1 MQIEDP
7 APALKKL
14 RDRHDLAAMADL
26 PWAVE
31 AARTVSSP
39 PDYNIVRCL
48 LSAVCCLT
56 LLPWCRN
63 AQFAPQVTRLQP
75 ESVNSQAGAA
85 EVARFR
91 NHVSTSTESAST
103 AQKHYLVLA
112 ADVT

>member
-48 LSAVCCLT
+48 LSAV
-56 LLPWCRN
+56 
-63 AQFAPQVTRLQP
+63 
-75 ESVNSQAGAA
+75 
-85 EVARFR
+85 
-91 NHVSTSTESAST
+91 
-103 AQKHYLVLA
+103 
-112 ADVT
+112 